1 MGELAFMNYLIEK
14 VLAGMDIPSL
24 LQLSEMRMEHGV
36 RRDII
41 MVDTLLAVEL
51 QQMLNHF
58 LGVLNGTQ

>member
-1 MGELAFMNYLIEK
+1 MNYLIEK

-41 MVDTLLAVEL
+41 MEDTLLAVEL

>member
-1 MGELAFMNYLIEK
+1 MNYLIEK